1 MQTVLQK
8 VLDKKNLSSGEMRD
22 VMRKVM
28 TGGATPAQVG
38 GFLVALR
45 VKGETVDEI
54 AAAAEIMRELATKI
68 QVDGEHVVDTCGTGG
83 DASGTFNIS
92 TASAFVVAAAGGKV
106 AKHGNRSVSSNSG
119 SADVLEAAG
128 ISLQLTPEQVRQC
141 VEEVGIG
148 FLFAPLYHGAM
159 KHAVGPR
166 REMGIRTLFNLLGP
180 LSNPADAPNQIL
192 GVFAESWVQPMAEVL
207 NRLGSQH
214 VLVVHAEDG
223 LDEISIAAPTRVCEL
238 KNGWTRSFTI
248 SPEQFGMARSPLT
261 SLQVDGAQASLAMI
275 LDIFAGQQGPAS
287 NIVTL
292 NAGAAIYVAGLA
304 ASLEAGVE
312 LARQVIDSG
321 DVRRKLNELVKLSRS
336 LQASSPSPD
345 ANTRAA
351 MSLETP
357 EANTSADNPP
367 DILCKI
373 LHRKQEEIAHRK
385 KRMSQSDLEQQVE
398 VAAAPRGFFRALR
411 TKIDEG
417 GPAVIAEIK
426 KASPSK
432 GVIREDFQP
441 IQIAQ
446 SYEKGGAACLSVLTD
461 KDFFQGSEVYL
472 QLARSSCNLPV
483 LRKDFIIDP
492 YQVYEAR
499 AIEADCI
506 LLIVAALTDNQMKE
520 LADIATQLDMDILVE
535 VHDSAE
541 LERAL
546 QLGLPMVG
554 INNRNLRTFE
564 TRLDTTL
571 EMLSSIPSNRLIVTE
586 SGIHTSADINLMRQ
600 NGVNSFLVGEAFM
613 KAEEPG
619 DMLSELF
626 AL

>member
-1 MQTVLQK
+1 
-8 VLDKKNLSSGEMRD
+8 
-22 VMRKVM
+22 
-28 TGGATPAQVG
+28 
-38 GFLVALR
+38 
-45 VKGETVDEI
+45 
-54 AAAAEIMRELATKI
+54 
-68 QVDGEHVVDTCGTGG
+68 
-83 DASGTFNIS
+83 
-92 TASAFVVAAAGGKV
+92 
-106 AKHGNRSVSSNSG
+106 
-119 SADVLEAAG
+119 
-128 ISLQLTPEQVRQC
+128 
-141 VEEVGIG
+141 
-148 FLFAPLYHGAM
+148 
-159 KHAVGPR
+159 
-166 REMGIRTLFNLLGP
+166 
-180 LSNPADAPNQIL
+180 
-192 GVFAESWVQPMAEVL
+192 
-207 NRLGSQH
+207 
-214 VLVVHAEDG
+214 
-223 LDEISIAAPTRVCEL
+223 
-238 KNGWTRSFTI
+238 
-248 SPEQFGMARSPLT
+248 
-261 SLQVDGAQASLAMI
+261 
-275 LDIFAGQQGPAS
+275 
-287 NIVTL
+287 
-292 NAGAAIYVAGLA
+292 
-304 ASLEAGVE
+304 
-312 LARQVIDSG
+312 
-321 DVRRKLNELVKLSRS
+321 
-336 LQASSPSPD
+336 
-345 ANTRAA
+345 